1 MKGNFVIDGEILAVK
16 EDKVLNFNELQ
27 KIKQKNLT
35 KKMLSEI
42 PIQVFAYDLLELE
55 NNDLR
60 ENRFRED
67 GPIGRIIIK

>member
-1 MKGNFVIDGEILAVK
+1 MNGNFVIDGEILAVK

-27 KIKQKNLT
+27 KRLNRKNLT

-67 GPIGRIIIK
+67 GLYWKNYY

>member
-1 MKGNFVIDGEILAVK
+1 
-16 EDKVLNFNELQ
+16 
-27 KIKQKNLT
+27 
-35 KKMLSEI
+35 MLSEI